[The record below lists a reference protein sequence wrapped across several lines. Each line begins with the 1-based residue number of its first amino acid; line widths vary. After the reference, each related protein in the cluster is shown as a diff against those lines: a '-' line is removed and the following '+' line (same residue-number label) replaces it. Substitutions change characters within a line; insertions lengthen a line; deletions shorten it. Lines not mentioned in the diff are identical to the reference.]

1 MIRKIRNKKL
11 WKVESEKT
19 HKNMGIYKSKQKAKE
34 RLKQIEYFKYKKGRK
49 K

>member
-11 WKVESEKT
+11 WKVESKKT

-34 RLKQIEYFKYKKGRK
+34 RLRQIEYFKHKKGGTK
-49 K
+49 